1 MSKRS
6 KTIHFL
12 HDSAPQKWMQSLKS
26 WSVDPRKP
34 SSEYPSFCRIDRN
47 RQSCM
52 KHSTRR
58 ILEPSAEQCANPS
71 RFAYEGVQG
80 KEHHHGFVR
89 DGVKGKA
96 PPSPHT
102 FSVLP
107 VKAVRAKH
115 ITSVLPV
122 KASRANLIISVLPM
136 KAFRVSHTI
145 SVLPVKVLR
154 AKRFGSST
162 VLDQRSTM
170 WLFYFKRSY

>member
-12 HDSAPQKWMQSLKS
+12 HDSAPQKQTESLKS

-34 SSEYPSFCRIDRN
+34 SSEYPSFCRVDRN

-58 ILEPSAEQCANPS
+58 ILEPSAEQCATHPVLPMKAFRAKNTIMVLS
-71 RFAYEGVQG
+71 
-80 KEHHHGFVR
+80 
-89 DGVKGKA
+89 VKAFRAK
-96 PPSPHT
+96 HI

-107 VKAVRAKH
+107 VKALREKH
-115 ITSVLPV
+115 STSVLPV

-145 SVLPVKVLR
+145 SVLPVKELR

-170 WLFYFKRSY
+170 WPIYFKKSY